1 MAKDRFKT
9 RSSYDSRFKYGV
21 QLKSNKSERKIT
33 YTQTELLKKMY
44 QSEKLNVWEK
54 GFIKNC
60 LRYDTLSEKQKLVL
74 NNLFLKLK
82 RCGSIKTQ

>member
-1 MAKDRFKT
+1 MAKDRFNN
-9 RSSYDSRFKYGV
+9 RRINYDYGYRFGDYEP
-21 QLKSNKSERKIT
+21 SNKSERTIT
-33 YTQTELLKKMY
+33 NTQTELMKKMY
-44 QSEKLNVWEK
+44 NSDRLTTWEK

-82 RCGSIKTQ
+82 RYSYL